1 MFTFGLLVLLCWGGW
16 GKPAG
21 SFCFFSHPK
30 PKNRRCR
37 CYENRMSA
45 FVRKDHKRF
54 ECFFFILAASFSFS
68 LFHFLTPS
76 LPLTLL
82 PPPNFCQHSAH
93 GQGKSRRDGG
103 GGDAAVRKGGQQAQE
118 KKHLCTP
125 WVPPRQ
131 RIPGSYRVSNV
142 FGCLCTVRWI

>member
-1 MFTFGLLVLLCWGGW
+1 MVFTFGLLVLLCWGGW

-54 ECFFFILAASFSFS
+54 ECFFFYFSCLFLFLSLSFSY
-68 LFHFLTPS
+68 S
-76 LPLTLL
+76 LPSSH
-82 PPPNFCQHSAH
+82 PPPTSQFLSALSTRP
-93 GQGKSRRDGG
+93 GEEQKRWRWRRRSCTQRWPTSTGEKAPLYSLSPSSPKDSRLISR
-103 GGDAAVRKGGQQAQE
+103 E
-118 KKHLCTP
+118 
-125 WVPPRQ
+125 
-131 RIPGSYRVSNV
+131 
-142 FGCLCTVRWI
+142 